1 MLVVKRLDVSLNI
14 FNGMN
19 MELQKFKVSNAVWQ
33 KRVFNPQS
41 KQDLMDYKFFLE
53 NSRWGKNCPFEL
65 EWPHL
70 TITDMIKDKLIEQ
83 YLDTM
88 LDKAIV
94 D

>member
-1 MLVVKRLDVSLNI
+1 MQI
-14 FNGMN
+14 
-19 MELQKFKVSNAVWQ
+19 EHFKVSNAVWQ

-41 KQDLMDYKFFLE
+41 KTDLKDYEFFIK

-65 EWPHL
+65 EWPYL

-83 YLDTM
+83 YLGTM
-88 LDKAIV
+88 LDQAII